1 MRYPDMERL
10 QAKQL
15 AHWRCQECDR
25 PCRQLGESAQDF
37 SQRIASEP
45 TLAVQF
51 ASRPTAFVMVTL
63 KKSDRSYV
71 AVCSAC
77 AIALVRPGE
86 GVHQQRRLELLYGQL
101 RLPGV

>member
-1 MRYPDMERL
+1 MRHPDRERL

-15 AHWRCQECDR
+15 AGWRCQECDR
-25 PCRQLGESAQDF
+25 PCRQLGESVQDF
-37 SQRIASEP
+37 SKRISSEP
-45 TLAVQF
+45 KLAVQF

-63 KKSDRSYV
+63 QRSDRSYV

-86 GVHQQRRLELLYGQL
+86 GAHRQRRLELLHGQL
-101 RLPGV
+101 RLPGI